1 MTSPDPIAMLTG
13 YQPAAALTAAHR
25 VGLLAALADGPL
37 SAGGVADRLGL
48 SPGPTEALLASLAA
62 LDVLQADVDGY
73 RLAPDLADQVLGEGF
88 GLVVEKEAVFARVW
102 LDLADTLRDGDPRL
116 APWAV
121 RLAEE
126 PDGALAFLEALEEL
140 AVRTAPPLARLPQL
154 AGRRVVDVGGGLG
167 HHSRRLAA
175 AGSVVTLVDLPVV
188 AGWARAR
195 LDGVE
200 GVTVVAVDVLA
211 DPACGVVPGSMEAA
225 LVSHLLHDLPVADAL
240 AVLRGAV
247 AAVQPGGWVVVSDF
261 AGDVGP
267 GGFGPLFDVM
277 MTVETGGRAHAL
289 GTLVEMMTRAGLVD
303 VRRMPPGDPATVL
316 AGRRP

>member
-13 YQPAAALTAAHR
+13 YQPAATLTAAHR
-25 VGLLAALADGPL
+25 VGLLAALADRPL
-37 SAGGVADRLGL
+37 SAAGVAERLGL
-48 SPGPTEALLASLAA
+48 APGPTQALLASLAA
-62 LDVLQADVDGY
+62 LDVLVVDVDGY
-73 RLAPDLADQVLGEGF
+73 RLTPGLADQVLGEGF

-102 LDLADTLRDGDPRL
+102 LDLADTLRDGAPRL
-116 APWAV
+116 DPWTV
-121 RLAEE
+121 RLAEQ
-126 PDGALAFLEALEEL
+126 PAGALAFLEALEEL
-140 AVRTAPPLARLPQL
+140 AVRTAPPLARLPEL

-167 HHSRRLAA
+167 HHARMLAEGGA
-175 AGSVVTLVDLPVV
+175 EVVLVDLPVV
-188 AGWARAR
+188 AGWARER

-200 GVTVVAVDVLA
+200 GVTVVATDVLA
-211 DPACGVVPGSMEAA
+211 DPACGVAPGSMEAA

-240 AVLRGAV
+240 TVLHGAV
-247 AAVQPGGWVVVSDF
+247 AAVEPGGWVVVNDF

-289 GTLVEMMTRAGLVD
+289 GTLVEMMTRAGLVE
-303 VRRMPPGDPATVL
+303 VRRLSPGDPATVL